1 MNGFH
6 IEGVTEDEGDV
17 LLCAEISDPVP
28 GEDTFNGHND
38 IFSVSFDGFKKDFW
52 ICSDISLK
60 RDTPFLVDDTEVHG
74 LCMKIDSA
82 VILVLFGIEIHIGL
96 LC

>member
-28 GEDTFNGHND
+28 SEDAFNGHND
-38 IFSVSFDGFKKDFW
+38 IFSVSFDGFKKDPW
-52 ICSDISLK
+52 IRSNIALK
-60 RDTPFLVDDTEVHG
+60 NKVSFLVNDTQVHS

-82 VILVLFGIEIHIGL
+82 VVLVLLSVEIHKDL